1 MHRFCLI
8 YPLLSFGF
16 FVLLI
21 QKHKSF
27 LGQSGNLSH
36 ASVSVFFQVFRR
48 AMRPWPG
55 CISSRTMRLSLVLQE
70 IERYDDGGNS

>member
-21 QKHKSF
+21 QKQKSF

-36 ASVSVFFQVFRR
+36 ASVSVFF
-48 AMRPWPG
+48 
-55 CISSRTMRLSLVLQE
+55 SSFSACHAAVARMYLLPYDALVACASGDRE
-70 IERYDDGGNS
+70 I